1 MANAINWFEIP
12 ANNFERAVTF
22 YSTVLDCEMQ
32 RMDLD
37 GFRMAIFPHGE
48 GGGGGVGGAV
58 CSHDEFYTPSAEGT
72 LVYLNGGDD
81 LSVPLSRVAAA
92 GGTVLMD
99 KKKISD
105 EHGYMAVFKDSEGNR
120 VALHSMA

>member
-12 ANNFERAVTF
+12 ANNFDRAVTF

-37 GFRMAIFPHGE
+37 GFRMAIFPHSE
-48 GGGGGVGGAV
+48 GGVGGAV

-92 GGTVLMD
+92 GGTVVMD